1 MKTSFCTGQ
10 SKQRLGFLTG
20 KIQIPEDFDRMG
32 QDDLLS
38 LFFGLE
44 GRPDVSQNDDQS
56 VPDEPGSDVAAGA

>member
-10 SKQRLGFLTG
+10 PKQRLGFLTG
-20 KIQIPEDFDRMG
+20 KIQISEDFDRMG

-44 GRPDVSQNDDQS
+44 GHPDVSQNDDQS